1 MMGRGVRFETG
12 AAGLSAAAGPV
23 ANAALALGFFGDSH
37 RKYPRP
43 LNEVAR
49 GRSQRE
55 RSPEDDKAE
64 KTPPL
69 PDDPEDLHLPWEDD
83 GRVPRQRFRIQPVIA
98 PGHTE
103 LRVVV
108 AW

>member
-12 AAGLSAAAGPV
+12 AAGLCAAAASV
-23 ANAALALGFFGDSH
+23 ATDALVLGFFADRH

-49 GRSQRE
+49 GCSQRE

-69 PDDPEDLHLPWEDD
+69 QDDPEDLHLPWEDD
-83 GRVPRQRFRIQPVIA
+83 GRVPR
-98 PGHTE
+98 
-103 LRVVV
+103 
-108 AW
+108 